1 MSSGHTL
8 ALKLSDWLTATFKA
22 VPRIEYIAYYY
33 YLWFAV
39 DGHEYLVSVAPGT
52 RLSVTKETI
61 LHSVQQRIK
70 ARL

>member
-39 DGHEYLVSVAPGT
+39 DGHE
-52 RLSVTKETI
+52 
-61 LHSVQQRIK
+61 
-70 ARL
+70 